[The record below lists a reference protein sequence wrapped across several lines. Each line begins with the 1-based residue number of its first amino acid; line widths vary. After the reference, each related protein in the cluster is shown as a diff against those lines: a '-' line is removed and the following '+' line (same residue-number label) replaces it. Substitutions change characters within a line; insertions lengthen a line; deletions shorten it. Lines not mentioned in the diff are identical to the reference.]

1 MSELRQRVAVA
12 VGCEVRIRALRKPQ
26 VQHLPPGI
34 RADDV
39 EGVVAIVPPGDAGL
53 HRPTPRMPLGGA
65 LLGHRAG
72 DAVRVSLQ
80 AGTVAFEVLAVEPAP
95 PARRPPHRRG
105 TDLTAAGARRDDGS
119 PLFGIAEHRTLL

>member
-53 HRPTPRMPLGGA
+53 HRLTPRMPLGGA

-72 DAVRVSLQ
+72 DAVRVTLQ

-95 PARRPPHRRG
+95 PARRCC
-105 TDLTAAGARRDDGS
+105 TDLAAAGARRDDGS